1 MFDNPSKHLAGI
13 LEVHGITDEPS
24 KTLWELGGS
33 GILCGHFPGVPG
45 MLEIHLLTLFPEAV
59 HGYLRSSILG
69 RAQASKRLRVHVLD
83 FRKFSENKHHT
94 VDDRPFGGGPGMVL
108 KPEPIF
114 EAIEWV
120 EREHGPCRKILLT
133 PAGERFSQPKAAEFS
148 QEERLLLLCGRYE
161 GYDERIRQGMDW
173 TEISIGDFVLCGGE
187 LPALAIIDA
196 AARLIPGVLGDHQ
209 SAVEESFQ
217 NPNMLDHPHFTRPAS
232 FRGMD
237 VPDVLLSGDHQA
249 IADWRKE
256 QAIQRTHE
264 RRPDLLDPED

>member
-1 MFDNPSKHLAGI
+1 
-13 LEVHGITDEPS
+13 
-24 KTLWELGGS
+24 
-33 GILCGHFPGVPG
+33 
-45 MLEIHLLTLFPEAV
+45 MLT
-59 HGYLRSSILG
+59 
-69 RAQASKRLRVHVLD
+69 
-83 FRKFSENKHHT
+83 
-94 VDDRPFGGGPGMVL
+94 
-108 KPEPIF
+108 PEPIA
-114 EAIEWV
+114 ECIEWV
-120 EREHGPCRKILLT
+120 EAEHGPHRRFVLDPSGPT
-133 PAGERFSQPKAAEFS
+133 FSQARAAQFS
-148 QEERLLLLCGRYE
+148 STPRSLLLCGRYE
-161 GYDERIRQGMDW
+161 GYDERIRQGIDW

-249 IADWRKE
+249 IANWRKE
-256 QAIQRTHE
+256 QAIQRTQE